1 MKTNAARIL
10 DQLNIQYEIRTYD
23 VTDEEVNAVL
33 TAGKIGLA
41 PAHVYKTLVGRGET
55 TGVVVASIPADAELD
70 LKKFAQV
77 SGNKRIELVA
87 VKEIQGLTGYIRG
100 GVSPLGMKKIYP
112 YYLHENAIEL
122 TIVSVSAGKRGAQIL
137 LSGSDLLRA
146 TGAKPA
152 ALIRA

>member
-1 MKTNAARIL
+1 L
-10 DQLNIQYEIRTYD
+10 
-23 VTDEEVNAVL
+23 EE
-33 TAGKIGLA
+33 
-41 PAHVYKTLVGRGET
+41 
-55 TGVVVASIPADAELD
+55 
-70 LKKFAQV
+70 FAQV